1 MAPNANVTIGLY
13 KSLRANY
20 TNLCSCPLSVHTNIH
35 ACNVS
40 RGPKLTQITLFKW
53 SAIDRRYH
61 WAADALA
68 FDDFSIF
75 APKRKPIQT
84 NPDTNKAK
92 CWGINKSKTSI
103 NTLLKIKENTGQQF
117 VDVSCEQMIITSY
130 PATFHA
136 VHYIRMSLVV
146 AIVPM
151 ITWLY
156 YSLLDNPPPQSSS
169 LLGPGNGWRPPI
181 ALDGSIMAAIIRR
194 AH

>member
-20 TNLCSCPLSVHTNIH
+20 TNLCSCPRCFHTNLH

-53 SAIDRRYH
+53 STID

-68 FDDFSIF
+68 FDVFSIF

-84 NPDTNKAK
+84 NTDINKAK
-92 CWGINKSKTSI
+92 CSGKSKAKTSI

-117 VDVSCEQMIITSY
+117 VDVNCERMIITSY

-146 AIVPM
+146 AIVSM

-156 YSLLDNPPPQSSS
+156 YWLLDTPPPTQSSS
-169 LLGPGNGWRPPI
+169 
-181 ALDGSIMAAIIRR
+181 
-194 AH
+194 

>member
-53 SAIDRRYH
+53 SAIDCRYH
-61 WAADALA
+61 WAADVLMYAI
-68 FDDFSIF
+68 FS
-75 APKRKPIQT
+75 KKESQYKQ
-84 NPDTNKAK
+84 NQNKMLK
-92 CWGINKSKTSI
+92 NKSSKI
-103 NTLLKIKENTGQQF
+103 QYCYVTLLKIKENTGQQF
-117 VDVSCEQMIITSY
+117 VDVSCERMIITSY

-146 AIVPM
+146 AIVSM

-156 YSLLDNPPPQSSS
+156 YYLLDTPPPQSSS

>member
-20 TNLCSCPLSVHTNIH
+20 TNLCSCSYKYTCMQCEQRTQAHTNYSFQMIS
-35 ACNVS
+35 NRLQISLGS
-40 RGPKLTQITLFKW
+40 RCVGIWCFLHFCPPK
-53 SAIDRRYH
+53 
-61 WAADALA
+61 
-68 FDDFSIF
+68 
-75 APKRKPIQT
+75 KPIQT

-92 CWGINKSKTSI
+92 CLGISKAKTSI
-103 NTLLKIKENTGQQF
+103 NTLIKIKENTGQQF
-117 VDVSCEQMIITSY
+117 VDVSCERMIITSY

-146 AIVPM
+146 AIVSM

-156 YSLLDNPPPQSSS
+156 YSLLDTLPPPSSS

>member
-53 SAIDRRYH
+53 SAIDCRYH

-68 FDDFSIF
+68 FDVFSIF
-75 APKRKPIQT
+75 AQKKA
-84 NPDTNKAK
+84 NTNKPRHK
-92 CWGINKSKTSI
+92 QSKMLI
-103 NTLLKIKENTGQQF
+103 NTLIKIKENTGQQF

-146 AIVPM
+146 AIVSM

-156 YSLLDNPPPQSSS
+156 YSLLDTPPPPSPLPCLAQETDDAPPLPLMARLWQQS
-169 LLGPGNGWRPPI
+169 LG
-181 ALDGSIMAAIIRR
+181 ALIS
-194 AH
+194 H